1 MFSLTRN
8 FPKFTTAVV
17 IVTLT
22 AVSAPASAAEM
33 VQNSRDLP

>member
-8 FPKFTTAVV
+8 FLKFAVAGA

-22 AVSAPASAAEM
+22 AVSAPPAPL
-33 VQNSRDLP
+33 RWCRI